1 MEERKGLIRWIKEHK
16 KELLIAGISIGAL
29 ILIVLGIKNKDEIM
43 ALWNTLRKV
52 PKQPTVKVTETVRKV
67 TTEYPIEPVQPV
79 QDVFDAVSS
88 KSDSLPFEVSRHI
101 RNLPEG
107 WHASPEKIAEALE
120 NNIILMDGQTWV
132 ERYMKGEAAA

>member
-52 PKQPTVKVTETVRKV
+52 PKQPTVNVTETVRKV
-67 TTEYPIEPVQPV
+67 TTEYPIEPVQSV

>member
-52 PKQPTVKVTETVRKV
+52 PKQPTVNVTETVRKV

>member
-29 ILIVLGIKNKDEIM
+29 ILIVLGIKNKDEII

-101 RNLPEG
+101 RNLSLI
-107 WHASPEKIAEALE
+107 HI
-120 NNIILMDGQTWV
+120 
-132 ERYMKGEAAA
+132 

>member
-29 ILIVLGIKNKDEIM
+29 ILIVLGIKNKDEII